1 MALAQPL
8 RSHASERVEHLR
20 YGGYPL
26 LGVLAVSLLWRL
38 PSWWDPPW
46 VNDEGTYFAVAQAM
60 AHGYRLYADVWE
72 NKPPGLYLVYTAVYH
87 LFGVSLLA
95 VRLLSTLAVA
105 VVVILTF
112 CLACRVA
119 GRIAALTAALLCGLL
134 FGVPFLEGTTGN
146 AEVFLA
152 ALTAAAAYLA
162 VGRKYTATA
171 GAIVGIACLFKS
183 VAVFDAIALLIW
195 LVAQHQRGVWRYAA
209 AGSGVIAATLA
220 VAAVQGI
227 LPAMLTDAFWYD
239 LAYVGQGNGGNVPW
253 LLVIKVVAL
262 AIGSYRLRRAPFPYI
277 WLLYAAAGVLLS
289 GRFFG
294 HYLLQ
299 AVTPLCLTLA
309 TVLDRRPMLAKRGL
323 WALPLVIAVGAALSA
338 LGGYALEAGGHESI
352 LAERLQYYSNFTRYA
367 LGTESYHVY
376 RGQLDDH
383 VSRTLLVAGA
393 IRRTPPGTLLVWG
406 NAPWIYALSRRLP
419 ATPYT
424 SALRTPEV
432 PGEVAS
438 LRRSIR
444 DGRPMEV
451 VVVQPADP
459 SLGTAALDLVRRY
472 RRAWSYGGAVVYVRT
487 R

>member
-1 MALAQPL
+1 MALAQPP
-8 RSHASERVEHLR
+8 RFHASERVEHLR

-72 NKPPGLYLVYTAVYH
+72 NKPPGLYLLYTAVYH

-105 VVVILTF
+105 VIVILTF

-119 GRIAALTAALLCGLL
+119 GRIASLTAALLCGLL

-152 ALTAAAAYLA
+152 ALTASAAYL
-162 VGRKYTATA
+162 VVVRKCTATA
-171 GAIVGIACLFKS
+171 GAVVGIACLFKS
-183 VAVFDAIALLIW
+183 VAVFDSIALLIW

-209 AGSGVIAATLA
+209 AGSGVIAATLVVTA
-220 VAAVQGI
+220 FQGI

-239 LAYVGQGNGGNVPW
+239 LAYVGQGNGGNLPW
-253 LLVIKVVAL
+253 LLIIKVVAL

-309 TVLDRRPMLAKRGL
+309 TVRDWPPVPAKRIL
-323 WALPLVIAVGAALSA
+323 WALPLVIAAGAALSA
-338 LGGYALEAGGHESI
+338 LGGYALQASGHASI

-367 LGTESYHVY
+367 LGTESYCVY

-383 VSRTLLVAGA
+383 VNRNLLVAGA
-393 IRRTPPGTLLVWG
+393 VRRTPYGTLLVWG
-406 NAPWIYALSRRLP
+406 NAPWIYVLSERLP

-424 SALRTPEV
+424 SALRMPEI

-444 DGRPMEV
+444 DGRPVAV

-459 SLGTAALDLVRRY
+459 SLGMAAVDLVRRY